1 MEEILSINTNKAFT
15 IPKFHKTKPNFGRIK
30 TVDLKYDSIGQI
42 CGGEIL
48 FVLDEK
54 ENNEGKQRIQRLF

>member
-1 MEEILSINTNKAFT
+1 MEKILSINTNKAFT
-15 IPKFHKTKPNFGRIK
+15 IPKFHKTKPKFGKIK

-54 ENNEGKQRIQRLF
+54 ENNEGKQRI

>member
-1 MEEILSINTNKAFT
+1 MEKMLSINTNTSKAFT

-30 TVDLKYDSIGQI
+30 TVDLKYDSIGEV

-48 FVLDEK
+48 FVLDEGK
-54 ENNEGKQRIQRLF
+54 DNEGKQCL

>member
-1 MEEILSINTNKAFT
+1 MEKMLSIDKNTNRAFT
-15 IPKFHKTKPNFGRIK
+15 IPRFHKTKPNFGRIK
-30 TVDLKYDSIGQI
+30 TVDLKYDSIGEV

-54 ENNEGKQRIQRLF
+54 ENNEREQCL